1 MNEGRV
7 RKRFCVNCG
16 HNIREATHY
25 GIECRCEIDNHRIGY
40 VECFEH
46 WCRRWCKD
54 RKWENK

>member
-1 MNEGRV
+1 MSEGRV

-40 VECFEH
+40 VDCIVQPEFYCADS
-46 WCRRWCKD
+46 K
-54 RKWENK
+54 RKGE